1 MNNLKVIVFSLLGDN
16 PYTDFFV
23 KHLTDRNVQVA
34 VEEKNLNF
42 IFLSKV
48 IEKGKPDILHLHT
61 IHYFFL
67 GRNPIHRWIKFL
79 IFIGQI
85 CILKSIGVKVV
96 WTVHEW
102 TDRFSAG
109 KHNIHLIWA
118 IILGRLFHA
127 IITHCETTK
136 TQIIK
141 ALRLENKNK
150 VFSVYHGNYI
160 GAYKNEIS
168 QGKARQTLGIT
179 PGHLVFLLFGNIHR
193 SKGFLPAISTFKSL
207 QENQVSLLI
216 AGFPAEPMI
225 EEEIREI
232 IQGCDNIFFFPKRVP
247 DDEIQFYMHAC
258 DCVIFPYKTFTT
270 SGATI
275 LAMSFGKACIAP
287 NVGFFGDVLDNAGAF
302 LYDLTNKD
310 GLRQAMQ
317 QAINKKDNISDK
329 GKHNLQLAEQ
339 WNWDYVAEE
348 TIKIYH
354 SCLDLN

>member
-1 MNNLKVIVFSLLGDN
+1 MDNLKVIIFSILGNN
-16 PYTDFFV
+16 PYIELFV
-23 KHLTDRNVQVA
+23 KHLTDRNVKVKL
-34 VEEKNLNF
+34 EEKNFDF
-42 IFLSKV
+42 IFFSKV

-85 CILKSIGVKVV
+85 FILKSMGIKVV

-118 IILGRLFHA
+118 VILGRLFHA

-141 ALRLENKNK
+141 AMRLENKNK
-150 VFSVYHGNYI
+150 VFLVYHGNYI
-160 GAYKNEIS
+160 GAYKNEVS
-168 QGKARQTLGIT
+168 QGKARQSLGI
-179 PGHLVFLLFGNIHR
+179 PPDQLVFLLFGNIHR
-193 SKGFLPAISTFKSL
+193 SKGFLPAISTFKGL
-207 QENQVSLLI
+207 QEHQVSLLI

-225 EEEIREI
+225 EEEIQEI
-232 IQGCDNIFFFPKRVP
+232 IQGCHNILFFPKRVP
-247 DDEIQFYMHAC
+247 DDEIQLYMNAC

-287 NVGFFGDVLDNAGAF
+287 NVGFFSDVLDDTGSF
-302 LYDLTNKD
+302 LYNLTNEH
-310 GLRQAMQ
+310 GLLQVMQ
-317 QAINKKDNISDK
+317 QATNKRDNMSNM

-339 WNWDYVAEE
+339 WNWDYVAKE
-348 TIKIYH
+348 TIKIYS
-354 SCLDLN
+354 SCLN